1 MNIVITGG
9 SGFLGQKLARAL
21 LAQDGSTN
29 GCTHLL
35 LADRVAGA
43 DLGDARVQ
51 YAIGD
56 TCDQAFV
63 AHLAAEADVI
73 YHLAAVVSSEAEADF
88 DLGMRV
94 NIDAA
99 RLLLDACR
107 ASARCPRVIF
117 TSSVAVFGP
126 SEPET
131 LINDDSAVDPRSS
144 YGMEKAVVELL
155 VAEYSRRGFID
166 GLTLRLPTISVRPGL
181 PNKAASSFASSI
193 IREPLCGQAA
203 ICPVP
208 HDTALWLLSPRKA
221 IAALVHAGALDT
233 CGLGSRRVVNLPGLS
248 VTAGDMLNALEIIGG
263 QKARAMVNDVP
274 DAAVEK
280 IVASWPA
287 AWDDATARTLGF
299 EGDATIA
306 QIIDAFISD
315 DLPSQQILRKK
326 TAGHTE

>member
-21 LAQDGSTN
+21 LAQDGAAKP
-29 GCTHLL
+29 CRRLV
-35 LADRVAGA
+35 LADRVMGA
-43 DLGDARVQ
+43 DLGDARVD

-56 TCDQAFV
+56 TCDRAFV
-63 AHLAAEADVI
+63 ARLVAEADVI

-99 RLLLDACR
+99 RLLLDECR
-107 ASARCPRVIF
+107 TAGRCPRVIF

-126 SEPET
+126 SDAAAP
-131 LINDDSAVDPRSS
+131 IGDISSVDPRSS

-181 PNKAASSFASSI
+181 PNRAASSFASSI
-193 IREPLCGQAA
+193 IREPLSGQAA

-208 HDTALWLLSPRKA
+208 HDTALWLLSPRRA
-221 IAALVHAGALDT
+221 IAALVHAGTLDT
-233 CGLGSRRVVNLPGLS
+233 GGLRARRVVNLPGLS
-248 VTAGDMLNALEIIGG
+248 VTVGEMLEALEATGG
-263 QKARAMVNDVP
+263 QEARQMVSDVP
-274 DAAVEK
+274 DAGVEK

-287 AWDDATARTLGF
+287 AWDDATARALGF
-299 EGDATIA
+299 EGDARIA
-306 QIIDAFISD
+306 QIIEAFVAD
-315 DLPSQQILRKK
+315 DLPSQRLLQRETDRLD
-326 TAGHTE
+326 

>member
-21 LAQDGSTN
+21 LAQDGSKKS
-29 GCTHLL
+29 CTRLL

-43 DLGDARVQ
+43 GLGDAQVQ

-56 TCDQAFV
+56 TCDRAFV
-63 AHLAAEADVI
+63 ARFAAEADVI

-99 RLLLDACR
+99 RLLLDECR
-107 ASARCPRVIF
+107 AAGRCPRVIF

-126 SEPET
+126 SQAGVT
-131 LINDDSAVDPRSS
+131 IGDDSAVDPRSS

-181 PNKAASSFASSI
+181 PNRAASSFASSI
-193 IREPLCGQAA
+193 VREPLSGQAA
-203 ICPVP
+203 VCPVP
-208 HDTALWLLSPRKA
+208 HDMALWLLSPRRA
-221 IAALVHAGALDT
+221 IAALVHAGLLDT
-233 CGLGSRRVVNLPGLS
+233 RGLGARRVINLPGLS
-248 VTAGDMLNALEIIGG
+248 VTVGEMLEALQIAGGEA
-263 QKARAMVNDVP
+263 ARQLVSDVP

-280 IVASWPA
+280 IVASWPPS
-287 AWDDATARTLGF
+287 WDDATARALGF
-299 EGDATIA
+299 EGDATIGH
-306 QIIDAFISD
+306 IIDAFVSD
-315 DLPSQQILRKK
+315 DLPSQRILRRE
-326 TAGHTE
+326 TAGLA

>member
-21 LAQDGSTN
+21 LAQNGSN
-29 GCTHLL
+29 ESCTRLL

-56 TCDQAFV
+56 TCDRAFV
-63 AHLAAEADVI
+63 ARLAAEADVI

-99 RLLLDACR
+99 RLLLDECR
-107 ASARCPRVIF
+107 AAGRCPRVIF

-126 SEPET
+126 SQAGVT
-131 LINDDSAVDPRSS
+131 IGDDSAVDPRSS

-166 GLTLRLPTISVRPGL
+166 GLTLRLPTISVPACPTGL
-181 PNKAASSFASSI
+181 HHPAPAASSASRCPGKRRSAPCRTIWHCGFCPREGPSPRSSMRGYSTPGALVLAASSTF
-193 IREPLCGQAA
+193 PA
-203 ICPVP
+203 CP
-208 HDTALWLLSPRKA
+208 SPSAKCSKRCRSPE
-221 IAALVHAGALDT
+221 GRQR
-233 CGLGSRRVVNLPGLS
+233 GS
-248 VTAGDMLNALEIIGG
+248 
-263 QKARAMVNDVP
+263 
-274 DAAVEK
+274 
-280 IVASWPA
+280 W
-287 AWDDATARTLGF
+287 
-299 EGDATIA
+299 
-306 QIIDAFISD
+306 
-315 DLPSQQILRKK
+315 
-326 TAGHTE
+326 